1 MMATTA
7 APCIFFPQG
16 RCRNGDAC
24 RFSHDSPPPVNPH
37 PRPDP
42 RAQVLC
48 KFYLQ
53 GICKHGAKCPYRH
66 EASDSPIAVEA
77 SHEPASEVVRVFRG
91 ALIRFGDGACVTSL
105 SLSSEYSSVRLDG
118 LAANTTSADVIA
130 ILEALGHDVEVD
142 GLRIVP
148 TPQSSPPLCS
158 AYISTPDLEFPT
170 ALCDSLL
177 LSSTYENLTAK
188 PVPPR
193 LPTWASTRRAR
204 CNRLQLRWPSPRKEV
219 CLYFLAHQAAL
230 RVSGKFNSGKY
241 MVRNT
246 RIHCD
251 EPELEHGALWMV
263 QALGLPGCSSEE
275 MVRASITADY
285 DHPILIAGLRQSAKK
300 IWTLASVKDF
310 LGGFGTI
317 SFMSEPYEHAGAFL
331 TATAHFNDDCAAQE
345 AARSIEKSS
354 DDLPYHDRL
363 TARIVYN
370 STFKVSNEVYHHI
383 QKHLQD
389 CLEELKAPRMSTI
402 PRENGTVL
410 SLDSWSSEDSAKYAN
425 AVEDIVA
432 GSVIEG
438 KDGKPFWAPQL
449 ASNGPASKALREI
462 QQEHEVLLLPNRSK
476 RELRYFGDLT
486 KQKAVQGHV
495 VQSLT
500 EDAEQRYTIELDDA
514 GFSWL
519 CTTGL
524 NLLKI
529 AVGDNVVSLHVTSKP
544 KKLIITG
551 TEEEQCEVMAI
562 LQIHDI
568 SFPVKEVTS
577 TVEQNCTICFTP
589 ADDPVVLGCG
599 HTYCAD
605 CFTALCRNG
614 SAQTDVRVAC
624 SGAEDICKNAIPLR
638 EIQAHVD
645 PSTFEQLLES
655 SFNTYISR
663 RLEQFRYC
671 PTPDC
676 GYLYRPASSTTSAK
690 TSHMCPKCLKR
701 ICRSCHANH
710 DGQRCDEY
718 QASATFEAYKHEHR
732 SNVKDCPKCQ
742 TTIEK
747 TDGCNHMECGGC
759 HIHICWECMET
770 FEQPDHCY
778 DHMRAVH
785 RGIGV
790 GDDWDNEEEDEEED
804 EEEEAVVE
812 EDDGEE
818 FVLDLRRMADELT
831 RARDILDNFR
841 RIV

>member
-1 MMATTA
+1 MATTA
-7 APCIFFPQG
+7 TPCVFFQQG
-16 RCRNGDAC
+16 RCRNGNAC
-24 RFSHDSPPPVNPH
+24 RFSHASPPAVNRH

-42 RAQVLC
+42 RAQVFC

-53 GICKHGAKCPYRH
+53 GICKHGDKCPYRH
-66 EASDSPIAVEA
+66 AASDSSVSVEA
-77 SHEPASEVVRVFRG
+77 SHQPAGEFVRVFRG
-91 ALIRFGDGACVTSL
+91 ALVRFGDGACVTSL

-118 LAANTTSADVIA
+118 LAANTTSADVIS
-130 ILEALGHDVEVD
+130 ILETLGHDVEVD

-148 TPQSSPPLCS
+148 MPQSSPPLCS

-170 ALCDSLL
+170 ALCASLIDSP
-177 LSSTYENLTAK
+177 YHNLTAK

-193 LPTWASTRRAR
+193 LPTWASTRRVR
-204 CNRLQLRWPSPRKEV
+204 CNRLQLRWTSPRKEG
-219 CLYFLAHQAAL
+219 CLYFFAHQAAL
-230 RVSGKFNSGKY
+230 RVSGKFNGGRY

-251 EPELEHGALWMV
+251 EPELEWGALWMV
-263 QALGLPGCSSEE
+263 RASGLPDPCTEE
-275 MVRASITADY
+275 MVHASITADY
-285 DHPILIAGLRQSAKK
+285 DTPTLITVSGRSTRKR
-300 IWTLASVKDF
+300 WTLTSVQKL
-310 LGGFGTI
+310 LGDVGTI
-317 SFMSEPYEHAGAFL
+317 SFMSEPYEHAGGYW
-331 TATAHFNDDCAAQE
+331 TASAHFDDDCVAQE
-345 AARSIEKSS
+345 AARAIEKSS
-354 DDLPYHDRL
+354 HDLPYHERL
-363 TARIVYN
+363 TARLVYN
-370 STFKVSNEVYHHI
+370 STFKVSNEVYHHV
-383 QKHLQD
+383 QNRLQG

-402 PRENGTVL
+402 PRENGTIL
-410 SLDSWSSEDSAKYAN
+410 SLDSWSSEESVKYAD
-425 AVEDIVA
+425 AVEEIVA

-449 ASNGPASKALREI
+449 ASNGPASKELKEI
-462 QQEHEVLLLPNRSK
+462 QQHHEVLLLPNRSK
-476 RELRYFGDLT
+476 REVRYFGDLT
-486 KQKAVQGHV
+486 KQKAVQDHV

-500 EDAEQRYTIELDDA
+500 EDTERRYTIELDDA

-529 AVGDNVVSLHVTSKP
+529 AVGDNVVSLNVTSKP

-551 TEEEQCEVMAI
+551 SDEEQCEVMAI

-568 SFPVKEVTS
+568 SFPVKEVIS
-577 TVEQNCTICFTP
+577 TEEPNCTICFTP
-589 ADDPVVLGCG
+589 ADNPVVLGCG

-638 EIQAHVD
+638 EILAHVD

-655 SFNTYISR
+655 SFNTYITR

-676 GYLYRPASSTTSAK
+676 GYLYRPTSSTTDPSTASTK

-710 DGQRCDEY
+710 DGQRCEDY
-718 QASATFEAYKHEHR
+718 QASATFEVYKREHR

-747 TDGCNHMECGGC
+747 TEGCNHMECGGC
-759 HIHICWECMET
+759 HIHICWECMKT
-770 FEQPDHCY
+770 FKQADACY
-778 DHMRAVH
+778 DHMRDVH

-790 GDDWDNEEEDEEED
+790 GDDWDDDEEEEEEEEEDEDED
-804 EEEEAVVE
+804 ENENEALE
-812 EDDGEE
+812 R
-818 FVLDLRRMADELT
+818 DLLEVADELT
-831 RARDILDNFR
+831 RVRIILGNHT
-841 RIV
+841 